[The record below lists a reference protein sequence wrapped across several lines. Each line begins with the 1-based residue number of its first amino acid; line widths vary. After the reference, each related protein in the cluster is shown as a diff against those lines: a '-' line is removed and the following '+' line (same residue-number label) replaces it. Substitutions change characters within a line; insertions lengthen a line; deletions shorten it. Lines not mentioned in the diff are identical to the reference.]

1 MIRNSDK
8 DLYVKIFTDELFIVA
23 KLWKNWMV
31 YNRGMA
37 TQIILL
43 LECFQLEI
51 KFTERMATWKTMLT
65 VSVHCRLRW
74 ASFLSPDAPF
84 LAERMECLQ
93 SFFLLTCC
101 IPWKE

>member
-31 YNRGMA
+31 YNREMA
-37 TQIILL
+37 TQIILYWNVSTRN
-43 LECFQLEI
+43 
-51 KFTERMATWKTMLT
+51 KVYRGMATWKTMLT

-84 LAERMECLQ
+84 LTENGVLTV
-93 SFFLLTCC
+93 FLFSLTCC